1 MTAADSP
8 GVGLT
13 TAAARVIMGSGD
25 EPVGRA
31 DQVAQ
36 RLGRAIRLGLI
47 LDGER
52 LPPEIRLS
60 EQLGIANV
68 TLREALATLREQ
80 GLVLTRRGRAGG
92 TFVRAPLDADPAA
105 LPGRL
110 AALSTQDIREL
121 DDHRAAIAT
130 TVADLAA
137 QRAVPDEV
145 DELHRQVERLRAAR
159 TPSERRRADTQFT
172 ILLASAA
179 QSSRLTTEAIRLLAE
194 IGDLLWL
201 RLSPAEHDD
210 AVRVRFRLVNAVG
223 RGNRA
228 RAREAAEQQ
237 VAADTRR
244 LLDLRLALYDTPG
257 RPRTTTTWSARAGR
271 ELLGTVAAE
280 FEHIFAALRP
290 LADGFA
296 ERASGKPTRE
306 RLAAL
311 RESIFELLANH
322 RDLVA
327 GAGAIVAPGLLVD
340 ADYWLEWWWTRPSGT
355 PEALRVNLDPT
366 APDFFEYP
374 AAEWYRTPER
384 TLAGHVAG
392 PYVDYACTT
401 EYAMTVALPVCVDT
415 EFVGVVAADVP
426 VARLERRVLPAL
438 RRLGRPLALTNAA
451 GRVIASS
458 TSRCLPGQL
467 LPLDEFAPIAL
478 PVRRGQVVD
487 WQLVDLS
494 ARTE

>member
-13 TAAARVIMGSGD
+13 TAAARVIMGSGT

-31 DQVAQ
+31 DQIAH

-52 LPPEIRLS
+52 LPSEIQLA

-92 TFVRAPLDADPAA
+92 TFVRAPLDADPGA
-105 LPGRL
+105 LPARV
-110 AALSTQDIREL
+110 AALSTQHIREL
-121 DDHRAAIAT
+121 ADHRTAIAT

-137 QRAVPDEV
+137 QRSLPDEV
-145 DELHRQVERLRAAR
+145 DDLLRQVERLRAAR

-201 RLSPAEHDD
+201 RLSPAEHDA
-210 AVRVRFRLVNAVG
+210 AVRVRFRLVDAVG
-223 RGNRA
+223 KRQRA
-228 RAREAAEQQ
+228 RAREAAEHL

-244 LLDLRLALYDTPG
+244 LLALGQDDASGG
-257 RPRTTTTWSARAGR
+257 RWSVRAGR
-271 ELLGTVAAE
+271 EVLATVSAE
-280 FEHIFAALRP
+280 FERIIAALRP
-290 LADGFA
+290 LADRFA
-296 ERASGKPTRE
+296 AIEAPNRE

-311 RESIFELLANH
+311 REPIFHILAEN

-327 GAGAIVAPGLLVD
+327 GAGAIVAPGLLTD
-340 ADYWLEWWWTRPSGT
+340 ADHWLEWWWTRPSGT

-401 EYAMTVALPVCVDT
+401 EYATTVALAVRAG
-415 EFVGVVAADVP
+415 ERFLGIVAADVP
-426 VARLERRVLPAL
+426 VSRLERRVLPAL
-438 RRLGRPLALTNAA
+438 RELGRPVALTNAA

-458 TSRCLPGQL
+458 RADCLPGQL
-467 LPLDEFAPIAL
+467 LPLDELTPIAL
-478 PVRRGQVVD
+478 RGPDSVLD
-487 WQLVDLS
+487 WCLVELPG
-494 ARTE
+494 

>member
-1 MTAADSP
+1 MTAGDSP

-13 TAAARVIMGSGD
+13 TAAARVIMGSGT

-52 LPPEIRLS
+52 LPSEIQLS

-92 TFVRAPLDADPAA
+92 TFVRAPLDADPGA

-121 DDHRAAIAT
+121 ADHRTAIST

-137 QRAVPDEV
+137 QRSLPDEV
-145 DELHRQVERLRAAR
+145 DDLHRQVERLRAAR

-201 RLSPAEHDD
+201 RLSPAEHDA
-210 AVRVRFRLVNAVG
+210 AVRVRFRLVDAIG
-223 RGNRA
+223 KRQRA

-244 LLDLRLALYDTPG
+244 LLELRLALYD
-257 RPRTTTTWSARAGR
+257 
-271 ELLGTVAAE
+271 E
-280 FEHIFAALRP
+280 
-290 LADGFA
+290 
-296 ERASGKPTRE
+296 
-306 RLAAL
+306 
-311 RESIFELLANH
+311 
-322 RDLVA
+322 
-327 GAGAIVAPGLLVD
+327 
-340 ADYWLEWWWTRPSGT
+340 
-355 PEALRVNLDPT
+355 PE
-366 APDFFEYP
+366 
-374 AAEWYRTPER
+374 
-384 TLAGHVAG
+384 
-392 PYVDYACTT
+392 
-401 EYAMTVALPVCVDT
+401 
-415 EFVGVVAADVP
+415 
-426 VARLERRVLPAL
+426 
-438 RRLGRPLALTNAA
+438 
-451 GRVIASS
+451 VI
-458 TSRCLPGQL
+458 R
-467 LPLDEFAPIAL
+467 
-478 PVRRGQVVD
+478 
-487 WQLVDLS
+487 
-494 ARTE
+494 